1 MIDLKRRN
9 DWRFNKGK
17 DDDNPMYLINWYE
30 AVKYCNMLS
39 ESQGLDP
46 AYIIGSGSTP
56 SVTCDFTK
64 NGYRLPTEAEWE
76 YAARGGENYKYSG
89 SNDLDAVAWHGD
101 NSSRKTHPVGQKKPN
116 GYGLYDMN
124 GNVWEWCWD
133 WYGTYSTTELT
144 DPTGSIS
151 GNSRIN
157 RGADWWRSAS
167 NTGNGDDA
175 ENAKDFELGFRH
187 GDAPNIVWD
196 TIGFRV
202 VRRP

>member
-1 MIDLKRRN
+1 MPSKKN
-9 DWRFNKGK
+9 DVRFNKGK
-17 DDDNPMYLINWYE
+17 GDDNPMYLINWYE
-30 AVKYCNMLS
+30 AVEYCNKLS

-46 AYIIGSGSTP
+46 AYSIGSGNRP

-89 SNDLDAVAWHGD
+89 SDDLDAVAWYGN
-101 NSSRKTHPVGQKKPN
+101 NSNGTTHPVGQKKPN
-116 GYGLYDMN
+116 GYGLYDIN

-133 WYGTYSTTELT
+133 WYGSYSTTNLT
-144 DPTGSIS
+144 DPTGPGS
-151 GNSRIN
+151 GAKRVN
-157 RGADWWRSAS
+157 RGADWWRSGS
-167 NTGNGDDA
+167 NLGSDIDA
-175 ENAKDFELGFRH
+175 AGTTDFEPGFRQS
-187 GDAPNIVWD
+187 DSPDTVWD